1 MPEPAADLAPGYAK
15 CKAPPGRSGPWVLER
30 FEVAPAGP
38 GAVGSGPECAQRR
51 PGHYSRLRRDG
62 EVFMTDL
69 YDEWWTQRVAIV
81 EACRRGGSLLITG
94 LGLGL
99 VVESILNADPGRVR
113 DVTVLEQ
120 SPDVIHLI
128 APHLLARFSDRL
140 RVEQADAY
148 TWQPPRGRRY
158 DLVWHDI
165 WPNPYAAE
173 VEAQMQRLEARYRA
187 GCDWHGCWPR
197 EYLRVYQRVPWARN
211 RAIET

>member
-1 MPEPAADLAPGYAK
+1 MPEFAGDPVPGYAK
-15 CKAPPGRSGPWVLER
+15 CQAPPGRSGPWVLER

-38 GAVGSGPECAQRR
+38 DTTGSGPDCAERR
-51 PGHYSRLRRDG
+51 PGFYSRLRRDE

-99 VVESILNADPGRVR
+99 VVESILGADGGRVQ
-113 DVTVLEQ
+113 DITVLER
-120 SPDVIHLI
+120 SPHVIRLI
-128 APHLLARFSDRL
+128 APTLLARYPGRL
-140 RVEQADAY
+140 QVEQADANN
-148 TWQPPRGRRY
+148 WEPPPGRRY

-173 VEAQMQRLEARYRA
+173 VEDQMQRLEARYRA
-187 GCDWHGCWPR
+187 HCDWQGCWPR
-197 EYLRVYQRVPWARN
+197 EYLWVYDRVPWARN
-211 RAIET
+211 GAIGA